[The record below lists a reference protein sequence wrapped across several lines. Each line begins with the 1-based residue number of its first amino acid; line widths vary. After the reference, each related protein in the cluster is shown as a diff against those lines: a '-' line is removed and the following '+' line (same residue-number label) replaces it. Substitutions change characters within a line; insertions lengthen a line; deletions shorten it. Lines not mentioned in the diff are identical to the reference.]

1 MDLAR
6 SYKIYVDGKKIGEIY
21 DDEIKEFDITPGQHI
36 IKAKVELFSSK
47 PVNIKLEDEQA
58 TLQMFVKNNTSM
70 WFFLFIF
77 LLGSFLGNSIFKL
90 LFDNDGFMRFVI
102 LVITITLVMW
112 LYYKITPYLKLEP
125 VDKTKKS

>member
-21 DDEIKEFDITPGQHI
+21 DDETKEFDITPGQHI